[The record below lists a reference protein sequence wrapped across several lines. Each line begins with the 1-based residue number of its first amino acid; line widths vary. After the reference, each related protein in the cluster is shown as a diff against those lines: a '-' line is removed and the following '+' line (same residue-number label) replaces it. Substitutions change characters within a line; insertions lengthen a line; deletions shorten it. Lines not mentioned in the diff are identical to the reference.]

1 MLFIVFGGAFI
12 VLFLVGF
19 SQLEKRAQLDEDL
32 SATTAVIVPD
42 DTAVRHM
49 IRHERWGMLNMTW
62 AFYAIVGIIYSIDNV
77 YENWELILGTIM
89 VVIATVSMF
98 GHRLYLQD
106 RAFRSHPI
114 VYLIDLSIPLLVV
127 GMGLVRLAEKH
138 YFS

>member
-32 SATTAVIVPD
+32 SATPALVPD
-42 DTAVRHM
+42 PTAVRHM

-62 AFYAIVGIIYSIDNV
+62 AFYTIV
-77 YENWELILGTIM
+77 
-89 VVIATVSMF
+89 F
-98 GHRLYLQD
+98 
-106 RAFRSHPI
+106 
-114 VYLIDLSIPLLVV
+114 LIDLSIPLLML
-127 GMGLVRLAEKH
+127 GLELVRLAEKN